1 MPFGRPGLQ
10 KHVKKVLSTNCVD
23 GVTDDDHIAEIFR
36 QKFTFSGTQSLDSY
50 GDLCDSDNYQGITV
64 SCVISKLF
72 EHCLMNKYDHYIYSR
87 DVERL
92 IFLIALLTA
101 LIF

>member
-1 MPFGRPGLQ
+1 MFLVNSVKEVISLVKD
-10 KHVKKVLSTNCVD
+10 KH
-23 GVTDDDHIAEIFR
+23 
-36 QKFTFSGTQSLDSY
+36 
-50 GDLCDSDNYQGITV
+50 GDVCDSDNYQGITV

-72 EHCLMNKYDHYIYSR
+72 EHCLMNKYGHYIYSR

-92 IFLIALLTA
+92 IFLIALLTV